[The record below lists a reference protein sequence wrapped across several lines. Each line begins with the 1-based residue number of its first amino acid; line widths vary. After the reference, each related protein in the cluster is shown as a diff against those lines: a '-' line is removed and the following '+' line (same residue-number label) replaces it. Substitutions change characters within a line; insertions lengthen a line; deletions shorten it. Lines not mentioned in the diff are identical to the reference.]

1 MKFNN
6 LLAIVLAAGLIFIRY
21 KFTIPVLNVG
31 DGVQFA
37 TLITEVPKEKYG
49 KCQLVFNKMV
59 VTSSGL
65 CKYRVGDEILI
76 KGVVSK
82 GDRGIEIKADD
93 VSYNK
98 TPWYGTVLR
107 EILQARG
114 LVEAKVK
121 EKLPEP
127 EAGLLLGITL
137 GVKNALPRDFYD
149 KLVKTGTIHVAVV
162 SGYNIS
168 LILSALLPVFGVIKK
183 RVVRLIILSVSL
195 LLYTTVV
202 GFNPPVIRAMVM
214 GIISFIGLVTGRQR
228 EALRVLLISCFFILF
243 AIPSYLTDISFQL
256 SFGASFGMLV
266 FYNKFKN
273 LLRLDL
279 LGLED
284 GFYGSLSSQVVVLPL
299 ISFYFGRV
307 SLVSLI
313 SNLLSLWVIAP
324 ATILGFA
331 LFVLMYVPLVSNIMT
346 FIVYILLN
354 YFVLI
359 NNFLADISY
368 SKIEVKIGLIGLGVY
383 YILLLGGLT
392 MWKGENT
399 ND

>member
-1 MKFNN
+1 
-6 LLAIVLAAGLIFIRY
+6 
-21 KFTIPVLNVG
+21 
-31 DGVQFA
+31 
-37 TLITEVPKEKYG
+37 
-49 KCQLVFNKMV
+49 
-59 VTSSGL
+59 
-65 CKYRVGDEILI
+65 
-76 KGVVSK
+76 
-82 GDRGIEIKADD
+82 
-93 VSYNK
+93 
-98 TPWYGTVLR
+98 
-107 EILQARG
+107 
-114 LVEAKVK
+114 
-121 EKLPEP
+121 
-127 EAGLLLGITL
+127 
-137 GVKNALPRDFYD
+137 
-149 KLVKTGTIHVAVV
+149 
-162 SGYNIS
+162 
-168 LILSALLPVFGVIKK
+168 
-183 RVVRLIILSVSL
+183 
-195 LLYTTVV
+195 
-202 GFNPPVIRAMVM
+202 MVM